1 MEHLRID
8 RLGIVLLIAAVGVVA
23 GCSDSPVSEET
34 DSHRKG
40 RDQTVLDLLQIDEK
54 DVEGVDLHA
63 LTRSLDHDAVAE
75 VVKAIEGNAT
85 PSFGKAGFVQ
95 MGESIQDAVDAA
107 PAGGIV
113 FVRPGTY
120 VETVTIDKSLHL
132 VGLGAP
138 GAVVIQDPG
147 DERNGIVARDVS
159 GVSVINLT
167 VRGFS
172 GNGVFFVGVD
182 GFLLYQLITD
192 QLGTGAYGLFPVR
205 SNNGLIAHCIA
216 TGADDAGIYVG
227 QSENVAVVHNETY
240 GNVIG
245 LEAENVRQTVW
256 AHNRSYE
263 NAAGMLAIL
272 LPADGRY
279 ISITYAD
286 QLEIAHNRFTD
297 NNHVNF
303 AEEGSLASFV
313 PSGTGL
319 LIVGFDDTVV
329 HRNRVTDNSFI
340 GIGLGS
346 VLTMLQIAGRLPDD
360 PTQLGID
367 PHPDDV
373 RIVHN
378 RVTGNGT
385 APSFLPLPPVDLFWD
400 RPLYATYGTGNCWED
415 NVYATSFPDD
425 LPSCG

>member
-1 MEHLRID
+1 MGQAHLG
-8 RLGIVLLIAAVGVVA
+8 RLGIILLIAAVGVVA
-23 GCSDSPVSEET
+23 GCSDSPL
-34 DSHRKG
+34 SHEQGAHRA
-40 RDQTVLDLLQIDEK
+40 DNEATVLDLLQIEESDI
-54 DVEGVDLHA
+54 DGVDLNAITRA
-63 LTRSLDHDAVAE
+63 LDNDAIAE
-75 VVKAIEGNAT
+75 AVDAIDRNHQ
-85 PSFGKAGFVQ
+85 PSFAKAGFVQ
-95 MGESIQDAVDAA
+95 PGESIQDAVDAS
-107 PAGGIV
+107 PAGGTV

-120 VETVTIDKSLHL
+120 VETITIEKPLHL

-138 GAVVIQDPG
+138 GSVVIQDPG

-159 GVSVINLT
+159 GISLINLT

-172 GNGVFFVGVD
+172 GNGVFIVGVD
-182 GFLLYQLITD
+182 GFLFFRLITD

-205 SNNGLIAHCIA
+205 SSNGLIAHCLA

-256 AHNRSYE
+256 AHNRSYD

-272 LPADGRY
+272 LPEDGRY

-286 QLEIAHNRFTD
+286 QLEVAHNRFTD
-297 NNHVNF
+297 NNGANF

-319 LIVGFDDTVV
+319 LIIGFDDSIV
-329 HRNRVTDNSFI
+329 HRNRVTGNSFI

-367 PHPDDV
+367 PHPDNV

-400 RPLYATYGTGNCWED
+400 RPLHDTYGTGNCWED
-415 NVYATSFPDD
+415 NTYATSFPDD